1 MLISSCLS
9 DNNYRDIFLYGS
21 SRDMSSIIFI
31 AIFFFGSGRLYRV
44 QGEPP
49 MPAKKPNNPLPL
61 DDQLCYAIYSA
72 GMAIQ
77 RVYKPLLDDL
87 GLTYP
92 QYLVLNVLWREDKLT
107 VGSIAERL
115 ALESSTLT
123 PLLKRLEVAGLLR
136 RTRNPANERQ
146 VVVAL
151 TDKGRELRSRA
162 GCLADALLSSSGQ
175 SPAHLNQINRDVRE
189 LRDAIYEHT
198 GVWRSTA

>member
-1 MLISSCLS
+1 
-9 DNNYRDIFLYGS
+9 
-21 SRDMSSIIFI
+21 
-31 AIFFFGSGRLYRV
+31 
-44 QGEPP
+44 

-77 RVYKPLLDDL
+77 RVYKPMLDDL

-92 QYLVLNVLWREDKLT
+92 QYLVLNVLWREDNLT

-123 PLLKRLEVAGLLR
+123 PLLKRMEAAGLLR

-162 GCLADALLSSSGQ
+162 GCLADALLSSSGR

>member
-1 MLISSCLS
+1 
-9 DNNYRDIFLYGS
+9 
-21 SRDMSSIIFI
+21 
-31 AIFFFGSGRLYRV
+31 
-44 QGEPP
+44 
-49 MPAKKPNNPLPL
+49 MPAKKLNNPLPL

-77 RVYKPLLDDL
+77 RVYKPLLDEL

-92 QYLVLNVLWREDKLT
+92 QYLVLNILWREDNLT

-123 PLLKRLEVAGLLR
+123 PLLKRMEAAGLLR

-146 VVVAL
+146 VVVGL

-162 GCLADALLSSSGQ
+162 GCLANAPLSSSGQ
-175 SPAHLNQINRDVRE
+175 SPTHLNQINRDVRE

-198 GVWRSTA
+198 GAWSCTA

>member
-1 MLISSCLS
+1 
-9 DNNYRDIFLYGS
+9 
-21 SRDMSSIIFI
+21 
-31 AIFFFGSGRLYRV
+31 
-44 QGEPP
+44 
-49 MPAKKPNNPLPL
+49 MPAKKLNNPLPL

-107 VGSIAERL
+107 VGGIAERL

-123 PLLKRLEVAGLLR
+123 PLLKRLEAAGLLR

-146 VVVAL
+146 VVVGL
-151 TDKGRELRSRA
+151 TDKGRELRSRS

-198 GVWRSTA
+198 GLWRSTA

>member
-1 MLISSCLS
+1 
-9 DNNYRDIFLYGS
+9 
-21 SRDMSSIIFI
+21 
-31 AIFFFGSGRLYRV
+31 
-44 QGEPP
+44 
-49 MPAKKPNNPLPL
+49 MPAKKLNNPLPL

-92 QYLVLNVLWREDKLT
+92 QYLALNVLWREDKLT

-123 PLLKRLEVAGLLR
+123 PLLKRLEAAGLLC